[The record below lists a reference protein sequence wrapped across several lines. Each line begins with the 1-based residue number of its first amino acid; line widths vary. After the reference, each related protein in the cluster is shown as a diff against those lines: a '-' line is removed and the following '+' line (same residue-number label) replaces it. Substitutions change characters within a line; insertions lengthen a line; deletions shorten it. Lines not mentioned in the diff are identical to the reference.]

1 MVPARSAG
9 IGHGAKD
16 GHRCKDTQ
24 RRLSLSSFSLLI
36 CTVGIKTVISNARIF
51 IHCHPT
57 IIVLIFFLLD
67 SFGQEAWLCNMNN

>member
-24 RRLSLSSFSLLI
+24 WRLSLSSFSLLI
-36 CTVGIKTVISNARIF
+36 CTVGIKTIISNARIL
-51 IHCHPT
+51 IHWHQQ
-57 IIVLIFFLLD
+57 LLFFVFFFSWISLD
-67 SFGQEAWLCNMNN
+67 KKHGCAI

>member
-1 MVPARSAG
+1 MVPSRAAG

-36 CTVGIKTVISNARIF
+36 CTVGIKTVVSNARIC
-51 IHCHPT
+51 IHWHST
-57 IIVLIFFLLD
+57 IRV
-67 SFGQEAWLCNMNN
+67 